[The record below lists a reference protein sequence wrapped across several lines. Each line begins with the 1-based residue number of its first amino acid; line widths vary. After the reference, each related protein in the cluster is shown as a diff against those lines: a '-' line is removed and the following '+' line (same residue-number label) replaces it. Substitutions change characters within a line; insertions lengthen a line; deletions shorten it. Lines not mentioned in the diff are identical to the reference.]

1 MGAAR
6 PARQA
11 RQLRGIALRH
21 ILHRLIEFILATDSG
36 IRLKGAKIGVNINIK
51 SATQAFV
58 MSKPASSHAASSQ
71 PATHAVRPDQSSG
84 GMSKGLTNYGDNGF
98 SLFLRKAF
106 IKGAGFTDS
115 ALDRPVIGIANTG
128 SAYNPCHGNA
138 PQLIEAVKRGV
149 MLAGGLPMDFP
160 TISIHE
166 SFAQPT
172 SMYLRN
178 LMSMDT
184 EEMIRAQPMDAV
196 VLIGG
201 CDKTV
206 PAQLM
211 GAASANI
218 PAIQLITGSMLTG
231 SHRGDRVGACTDCRR
246 YWGRFRAEE
255 IDAQEVADVN
265 NQLVASVGTCSVM
278 GTASTMAC
286 IAEALGMTVPGG
298 ASPPAVTADRIRV
311 AESTGAQAVRIAR
324 ERLTIDKILTA
335 AAFEN
340 AMRVLLAIG
349 GSTNGIVHLTAIAG
363 RMGFE
368 VDLKALDRMGRETPV
383 LLDLKPSGQHYMEDF
398 HHAGGMATLL
408 RELKPLLHL
417 DALTVTG
424 RTLGE
429 EIEAAGPGFRQDVVR
444 PMANPIYPQGGIAV
458 LEGNLAPGGAI
469 IKQSAANPALMEH
482 EGRAVVFENLEDMA
496 DRIDNPDLDVTADDI
511 LVLKNIG
518 PKGAPGMPE
527 AGYMPI
533 PKKLALAG
541 VKDMVRISDGRM
553 SGTAFGTI
561 VLHVMPESAIGGPLA
576 QVRNGDRIRLS
587 VARREISLLV
597 SADELARRMQQNPVV
612 APTGARGYHKLFL
625 QTVTQADQG
634 VDFDFLRAAQMRQT
648 IPGKK

>member
-1 MGAAR
+1 MPNEDQDPKGAASR
-6 PARQA
+6 HDIAPEAA
-11 RQLRGIALRH
+11 ATGI
-21 ILHRLIEFILATDSG
+21 
-36 IRLKGAKIGVNINIK
+36 
-51 SATQAFV
+51 
-58 MSKPASSHAASSQ
+58 
-71 PATHAVRPDQSSG
+71 
-84 GMSKGLTNYGDNGF
+84 SKGLTNYGDRGF

-106 IKGAGFTDS
+106 IKGAGYTDA
-115 ALDRPVIGIANTG
+115 ALDRPVIGIVNTG

-166 SFAQPT
+166 SFSAPT

-211 GAASANI
+211 GAASAGI

-231 SHRGDRVGACTDCRR
+231 SHRSERVGACTDCRR
-246 YWGRFRAEE
+246 YWGKFRAEE
-255 IDAQEVADVN
+255 IDAEEISDVN

-311 AESTGAQAVRIAR
+311 AEQTGTEAVRIAK
-324 ERLTIDKILTA
+324 ERLTIDKILTP

-349 GSTNGIVHLTAIAG
+349 GSTNGIVHLAAIAG
-363 RMGFE
+363 RMGYDI
-368 VDLKALDRMGRETPV
+368 DLAALDRMGRDTPV
-383 LLDLKPSGQHYMEDF
+383 LLDLKPSGDHYMEDF

-408 RELKPLLHL
+408 RELKPLLKL

-429 EIEAAGPGFRQDVVR
+429 EIERAGPGFQQDVVR
-444 PMANPIYPQGGIAV
+444 SRDNPIYPQGGIAV
-458 LEGNLAPGGAI
+458 LQGNLAPGGAI
-469 IKQSAANPALMEH
+469 IKQSAAHPKLMEH
-482 EGRAVVFENLEDMA
+482 EGRAVVFENAEDLA
-496 DRIDNPDLDVTADDI
+496 NRIDSDDLDVTADDI

-527 AGYMPI
+527 AGYIPI
-533 PKKLALAG
+533 PRKLARAG
-541 VKDMVRISDGRM
+541 VKDIVRISDGRM

-561 VLHVMPESAIGGPLA
+561 VLHVTPEAAIGGPLA

-587 VARREISLLV
+587 VARRELTLDV
-597 SADELARRMQQNPVV
+597 SDEELARRQQENPVTV
-612 APTGARGYHKLFL
+612 PTADRGYRKLFL
-625 QTVTQADQG
+625 TSVNQADQG
-634 VDFDFLRAAQMRQT
+634 VDFDFLRAVEARGKV
-648 IPGKK
+648 PGKAE

>member
-1 MGAAR
+1 VSTKDKNTG
-6 PARQA
+6 
-11 RQLRGIALRH
+11 
-21 ILHRLIEFILATDSG
+21 
-36 IRLKGAKIGVNINIK
+36 N
-51 SATQAFV
+51 
-58 MSKPASSHAASSQ
+58 
-71 PATHAVRPDQSSG
+71 PDQDASG
-84 GMSKGLTNYGDNGF
+84 VSKGLTNYGDKEF

-106 IKGAGFTDS
+106 IKGAGYTDN
-115 ALDRPVIGIANTG
+115 ALQRPIIGISNTG

-160 TISIHE
+160 TISVHE
-166 SFAQPT
+166 SFAHPT

-211 GAASANI
+211 GAASAGI
-218 PAIQLITGSMLTG
+218 PAIQLVTGSMLTG
-231 SHRGDRVGACTDCRR
+231 SHRAERVGACTDCRR
-246 YWGRFRAEE
+246 FWGRYRAEE
-255 IDAQEVADVN
+255 IDTQEITEVN

-286 IAEALGMTVPGG
+286 IAEALGMMVPGG

-311 AESTGAQAVRIAR
+311 AEETGTLAVQIAR
-324 ERLTIDKILTA
+324 ERLTIDRILTA
-335 AAFEN
+335 KAFEN

-363 RMGFE
+363 RVGFE
-368 VDLKALDRMGRETPV
+368 VDMKALDRMSRETPV
-383 LLDLKPSGQHYMEDF
+383 LVDLKPSGQHYMEDF
-398 HHAGGMATLL
+398 HKAGGMRTLL

-429 EIEAAGPGFRQDVVR
+429 ELERGGKGFAQEVVR
-444 PMANPIYPQGGIAV
+444 PLSNPIYPQGGIAV

-469 IKQSAANPALMEH
+469 IKQSAASATLMEH
-482 EGRAVVFENLEDMA
+482 EGRAVVFENMEDMA
-496 DRIDNPDLDVTADDI
+496 ARIDDPDLDVNADDI

-518 PKGAPGMPE
+518 PTGAPGMPE
-527 AGYMPI
+527 AGYLPI
-533 PKKLALAG
+533 PKKLARSG

-553 SGTAFGTI
+553 SGTAAGSI
-561 VLHVMPESAIGGPLA
+561 VLHVMPEAAIGGPLA
-576 QVRNGDRIRLS
+576 HVRSGDRIRLS
-587 VARREISLLV
+587 VARRELSLLIPEQ
-597 SADELARRMQQNPVV
+597 ELAERARTHPVTPP
-612 APTGARGYHKLFL
+612 AADRGYRKLFL
-625 QTVTQADQG
+625 QTVTQADKG
-634 VDFDFLRAAQMRQT
+634 VDFDFLRAASTRGT
-648 IPGKK
+648 IPE